1 MKNKAMRAAIVAQW
15 RAIGGFGLE
24 TGANA
29 CLSARVGGAMLI
41 TPRASGRDAL
51 RPDMLALM
59 PIAGEYGAW
68 RGPLAPSIGWRL
80 HLDIMRARPEAN
92 AVIHCQPTY
101 ATVLSILK
109 RAIPAAHE
117 MIAAFGGPT
126 IRCADYAP
134 YGTREFAELA
144 LAALAERGGAL
155 IGNHGLVA
163 IGADLSEAMRRA
175 TVLETLARLYYLALA
190 GRPNI
195 LPDDD
200 VMRIVEGL
208 RSREVPSAP
217 APLKGAKK
225 AARKPAMKDKPAK
238 RRAEKAAKAR
248 LSGRRK

>member
-1 MKNKAMRAAIVAQW
+1 MKNKAMRAAIVAEW
-15 RAIGGFGLE
+15 RAIGGLGLE

-29 CLSARVGGAMLI
+29 SLSARVGAAMLI
-41 TPRASGRDAL
+41 TPRASALEAL
-51 RPDMLALM
+51 RPDMLAVM

-92 AVIHCQPTY
+92 AIIHCQPTY

-109 RAIPAAHE
+109 RPIPASHE

-144 LAALAERGGAL
+144 VGALADRSGAL

-175 TVLETLARLYYLALA
+175 TALETLARLYYLALA

-200 VMRIVEGL
+200 VLRIIEGL
-208 RSREVPSAP
+208 RSGEVRSAP
-217 APLKGAKK
+217 ALLKGAKK
-225 AARKPAMKDKPAK
+225 AARKPAMKDKSAK
-238 RRAEKAAKAR
+238 GRAEKAGEAI

>member
-1 MKNKAMRAAIVAQW
+1 MKNKAIRAAIVAQW
-15 RAIGGFGLE
+15 RAIGGLGLE
-24 TGANA
+24 SGANA
-29 CLSARVGGAMLI
+29 SLSARVGGAMLI

-68 RGPLAPSIGWRL
+68 RGPFAPSMGWRL

-92 AVIHCQPTY
+92 AIIHCQPTY

-109 RAIPAAHE
+109 RPIAAAHE

-126 IRCADYAP
+126 VRCADYAP

-144 LAALAERGGAL
+144 VAALAERFGAL

-163 IGADLSEAMRRA
+163 IGADLAEAMRRA
-175 TVLETLARLYYLALA
+175 AALETLARLYYLALA

-208 RSREVPSAP
+208 RSSDARSAP
-217 APLKGAKK
+217 ASLKGAKN
-225 AARKPAMKDKPAK
+225 AARKPAMKGKSAK
-238 RRAEKAAKAR
+238 GRAEKAGKPR